1 MSGADLSVAEAR
13 AAEARARLNG
23 TVEALQAELEPR
35 RLVSVA
41 KAEVLGGGNRAARKS
56 LEAARRNPATALGA
70 GALLLAFLARK
81 RIARVLSKTK
91 H

>member
-1 MSGADLSVAEAR
+1 MSGVDVTAAEAR

-41 KAEVLGGGNRAARKS
+41 KAEVLGGGHRAARAS
-56 LEAARRNPATALGA
+56 MDAARRNPAAVAGA
-70 GALLLAFLARK
+70 GTLLLAFLNRK
-81 RIARVLSKTK
+81 RIARLLSKK
-91 H
+91 KS